1 MFEMRRAFW
10 SGAFALCL
18 AADNAFNRIGQ
29 KFIVFVRFNRWKQR
43 PRYSV
48 ASSMRNGP
56 VRDAERQSVVTMAH
70 SEDFELLDVLS
81 SNSKYA
87 EFRVFVNGMTTP
99 LRMLR
104 FEIEVSSSTSFRAA
118 FRKDMPVLC
127 RDRHPNI
134 LSVLE
139 SSETDGR
146 LLYISELPAGQ
157 PLNELLANRQLLWD
171 EVTDVAWQIAS
182 AIQHA
187 HNIGLVHGAL
197 RPESIIV
204 SEGLRVKVAD
214 FCVNRWLEEAESS
227 SQPSPVIDPAVDL
240 RSFGMILQLLVDQLP
255 VEDANAHSEPMRQ
268 LVHELHAP
276 DNELI
281 ARDVQG
287 RLGNML
293 LVESGDSI
301 EMVDA
306 RSGQYL
312 HGRSLV
318 DELFDE
324 PPARPQPEI
333 QTHALSS
340 ASDRSATA
348 LTVLCV
354 VALVLLALIIW
365 LSG

>member
-1 MFEMRRAFW
+1 
-10 SGAFALCL
+10 
-18 AADNAFNRIGQ
+18 
-29 KFIVFVRFNRWKQR
+29 
-43 PRYSV
+43 
-48 ASSMRNGP
+48 MRN
-56 VRDAERQSVVTMAH
+56 AERQSVVTMAH
-70 SEDFELLDVLS
+70 SEDIELLDCVS
-81 SNSKYA
+81 SNAQYA
-87 EFRVFVNGMTTP
+87 EFRVSVNGMAEP

-104 FEIEVSSSTSFRAA
+104 FEIDVSSSARFRAA

-127 RDRHPNI
+127 RNRHSNI

-139 SSETDGR
+139 AREVDGR
-146 LLYISELPAGQ
+146 LLCLTELPAGQ
-157 PLNELLANRQLLWD
+157 PLSKLLPNRQLLWD

-197 RPESIIV
+197 QPESIIV
-204 SEGLRVKVAD
+204 SDALRVKVAD
-214 FCVNRWLEEAESS
+214 FCVNRWLDRARASS
-227 SQPSPVIDPAVDL
+227 ELTASNDPAVDL
-240 RSFGMILQLLVDQLP
+240 QSFGNILQLLIDQLP
-255 VEDANAHSEPMRQ
+255 VEKSNAHSEPMKR
-268 LVHELHAP
+268 LVEELHAP
-276 DNELI
+276 DAGLI

-324 PPARPQPEI
+324 PPARPQPA
-333 QTHALSS
+333 TSTRTSS
-340 ASDRSATA
+340 PVRESSATA
-348 LTVLCV
+348 ITVLCS
-354 VALVLLALIIW
+354 VALALLALIIW
-365 LSG
+365 LSR